1 MKAALYIRVSTIEQ
15 AMKGYSLP
23 AQEEMLRKYA
33 DYKGYE
39 VVGLFCDDG
48 YSGKDLN
55 RPEISHLIEK
65 VRLKE
70 VDIVIVYRMDR
81 ISRRVKDVIDLV
93 DLFIETGV
101 QLFSLNDNVDMATP
115 MGRAMLK
122 VAATFSELERETI
135 IERTTMGKNQRAL
148 SGLKM
153 ANGKNP
159 FGYAWNREKD
169 RFDIVPEE
177 AEIVKDIFSKY
188 LDGISIRNLN
198 DYCAERY
205 GHPYFNNAMSCKEIL
220 HRMMYAGYYI
230 YSGEIVK
237 GINFDAIID
246 LETFYKTQEK
256 MRTNVHARS
265 NINTPYLLTGLI
277 YCAQCGSRYYGKRR
291 KSTNKN
297 SAKTYRTYGCGT
309 KLKPERHATIT
320 CDNLQYSADWLDDY
334 VVKAI
339 KSLNFNQWI
348 APQSDKYDPIET
360 YVAQNVELK
369 KQKDKL
375 LDLYLSDVL
384 DKESYTN
391 RINAIDRT
399 IEKNNHTIVDISK
412 EPVADNK
419 TIAAI
424 KEGIKNWDTLT
435 TYQQNKLL
443 TRLIDKVI
451 IDGKSI
457 YIKFKVK

>member
-55 RPEISHLIEK
+55 RPEISRLIEK

-159 FGYAWNREKD
+159 FGYIANKEKK
-169 RFDIVPEE
+169 RFEIVSEE
-177 AEIVKDIFSKY
+177 AEIVKDIFAKY
-188 LDGISIRNLN
+188 IDGLSVRELN

-205 GHPYFNNAMSCKEIL
+205 HHPYFNNAMSCKEIL

-230 YSGEIVK
+230 YNGEVVK
-237 GINFDAIID
+237 GINFDPIID
-246 LETFYKTQEK
+246 LETFYKVQAEMELRQTK
-256 MRTNVHARS
+256 RATK
-265 NINTPYLLTGLI
+265 NTPYLLTGLVF
-277 YCAQCGSRYYGKRR
+277 CAKCGNSYYGKRR
-291 KSTNKN
+291 KSTHK
-297 SAKTYRTYGCGT
+297 SSEKTYRTYGCGT
-309 KLKPERHATIT
+309 KLKPERHSTLK
-320 CDNLQYSADWLDDY
+320 CDNLQYSADWLENH
-334 VVKAI
+334 VI
-339 KSLNFNQWI
+339 NTLLTLNFTKWKI
-348 APQSDKYDPIET
+348 PQSNHDPIEV
-360 YVAQNVELK
+360 YIQQNIELK
-369 KQKDKL
+369 KQKEKL
-375 LDLYLSDVL
+375 LDLYLDDAL
-384 DKESYTN
+384 DKKSYSD
-391 RINAIDRT
+391 RISKLDQK
-399 IEKNNHTIVDISK
+399 IEKNSQTIASISK
-412 EPVADNK
+412 APPTDN
-419 TIAAI
+419 TSI
-424 KEGIKNWDTLT
+424 KRVKELLKDWDTLND
-435 TYQQNKLL
+435 YQRHKLL
-443 TRLIDKVI
+443 ERLIEKII
-451 IDGKSI
+451 IDDKQI
-457 YIKFKVK
+457 LIKFKVK